1 MTSSRQPDL
10 DEIEARFV
18 ALVEARTSR
27 DAVDRWAARWITDDD
42 LAWDDLSRWALE
54 LLHGIDLPA
63 GPEGGFLHDDE
74 QVRGWL
80 DELRRRRAHPGD

>member
-1 MTSSRQPDL
+1 MTHGRQPDL
-10 DEIEARFV
+10 DQIEARFV

-27 DAVDRWAARWITDDD
+27 DAVDRWAARWLADDD
-42 LAWDDLSRWALE
+42 LSWDDPARWALE
-54 LLHGIDLPA
+54 VLHGIDLPA

-80 DELRRRRAHPGD
+80 DELRRHRAE